1 MGSPSQP
8 CVAIGA
14 TPLCTAKRHPLESEL
29 LALQRFQ
36 SAHVTFSTRRLRLH
50 RVLNRNP
57 NPNLNSR
64 LKSPTQNRLIL
75 QVSQSELPH
84 SPSALPTFQQAA
96 CFALIS
102 KTAPAEPRASA
113 SVPSLDSKKG
123 GPRICDPNGFE
134 TWAALSRIKG

>member
-96 CFALIS
+96 CFALIPKRRPQS
-102 KTAPAEPRASA
+102 RARQQA
-113 SVPSLDSKKG
+113 SLRLIPKKG